1 VSASNTAARWAISIA
16 AGLAINAAVAVGLA
30 ALSGGADD
38 EEDEVRAAVRAVPPP
53 PPEPEPEP
61 EPELEEPMELMQEQA
76 SLPPLDLPDPT
87 AGSDAIAVPRT
98 DPSLLQFSGAFA
110 MPSFVAAQ
118 GAEGEMAEAMEVREA
133 QVMYQPD
140 TERYYP
146 RQARAQG
153 LEGRSLVR
161 VRIDPRGRV
170 VSAEC
175 VQSQPHGVFDE
186 AAEAL
191 ARKMR
196 YRPASRNGR
205 PQATTRTVEVK
216 WNLPE

>member
-1 VSASNTAARWAISIA
+1 MSGAAGRWALSA
-16 AGLAINAAVAVGLA
+16 LMGAAINGAVAVGLA
-30 ALSGGADD
+30 ALSQGAGDAK
-38 EEDEVRAAVRAVPPP
+38 EELRASVRAVPPP
-53 PPEPEPEP
+53 PPEPEPDP
-61 EPELEEPMELMQEQA
+61 EPEVQEPTQLLQEQA

-98 DPSLLQFSGAFA
+98 DPSLLQFAGAFA

-118 GAEGEMAEAMEVREA
+118 GAEGEMAEALEVREA
-133 QVMYQPD
+133 QLMFQPD
-140 TERYYP
+140 TERFYP

-170 VSAEC
+170 VAAEC
-175 VQSQPHGVFDE
+175 VQSHPHGLFDE

-191 ARKMR
+191 ARQMR

-205 PQATTRTVEVK
+205 PQASNRTVEVK

>member
-1 VSASNTAARWAISIA
+1 MSASNPAARWALSVA
-16 AGLAINAAVAVGLA
+16 VGLAINAAVAVGLA
-30 ALSGGADD
+30 ALSGGAGERKD
-38 EEDEVRAAVRAVPPP
+38 EIRTAVRAVPP

-61 EPELEEPMELMQEQA
+61 EPELEEPMELIQEQA

-118 GAEGEMAEAMEVREA
+118 GAEGEMAEAMEVRQA
-133 QVMYQPD
+133 QIMFMPD
-140 TERYYP
+140 PERFYP
-146 RQARAQG
+146 RQARAQA

-170 VSAEC
+170 VAAEC
-175 VQSQPHGVFDE
+175 IQSNPHGVFDE

-191 ARKMR
+191 ARNIR

-205 PQATTRTVEVK
+205 PQASTRTVEVK